1 MSTDE
6 ISVWSPESVPALQR
20 ALTHEDPGVELAA
33 GPLTALYQNGD
44 LRTVC
49 WAGREVVRR
58 IYGAVRDRNWGTP
71 AGVRTEEQIE
81 QGPEGF
87 QVTYRSRHLHP
98 ADDPEVDFEWTATLT
113 GSASGEL
120 SYVFDG
126 VAHRSF
132 LRNRIG
138 LCALVPTPECAGAAF
153 RAGTEHGALSAGR
166 FPERVSA
173 DQPVRGLR
181 DLTSLEI
188 EIDADRWVRLEFS
201 GDLFEVEDQRNWI
214 DASFKIYCTPL
225 SLPFPM
231 EITSG
236 TRVRQE
242 IRLLLRPQT
251 PVPAVTPVERPPMPS
266 KDVVT
271 LRLDGIGAVPG
282 RKPTFGVGLP
292 DSFSAVDPVTET
304 RLRSLSPHHLRLDL
318 HSGAPDNAGRLQA
331 ARALAQRLDARL
343 LIAAHLGGG
352 DVSLFRELAD
362 TLRNIDP
369 GTVRLL
375 VLGGRS
381 DKTTPPALWQQ
392 ARTEFTDHP
401 VELGVG
407 TNADLYQ
414 LNQFPPPADGARFVA
429 WSQNPQVH
437 AFDILS
443 LTETPAAVGDQLRTV
458 RELFP
463 EQELV
468 VSPITL
474 RPRFNAVATGEE
486 LPTPEDELPFSTDAR
501 QPTPFAAGWGLAMV
515 GALLGGPTAW
525 ATLFETEGGRGLW
538 ERPEGPGL
546 RHLFPSL
553 PGGLYPLF
561 HILAEINRADH
572 AHPIPTSH
580 PLQVSALR
588 FQTGGAA
595 RYLIA
600 NRTSQPRRIQLGS
613 DIPRLQAVLLS
624 ESDVLNAAGATDIL
638 DRISS
643 APISGELLLPPF
655 ALARLAPM

>member
-1 MSTDE
+1 MNTDE
-6 ISVWSPESVPALQR
+6 TSPWSSESILALQR
-20 ALTHEDPGVELAA
+20 RLTHEDPGVELSA

-71 AGVRTEEQIE
+71 AGVLTDERIE
-81 QGPEGF
+81 QGSEGF
-87 QVTYRSRHLHP
+87 QVTYRSRHVHP
-98 ADDPEVDFEWTATLT
+98 TDDPEVDFEWTAILT

-120 SYVFDG
+120 LYVFDG

-138 LCALVPTPECAGAAF
+138 LCALVPTPECAGVAF
-153 RAGTEHGALSAGR
+153 RAGTAHGDLSAGR

-173 DQPVRGLR
+173 DQPVTGLR

-188 EIDADRWVRLEFS
+188 EIVAERWVRLEFS

-225 SLPFPM
+225 SLPFPV
-231 EITSG
+231 EIAAG

-242 IRLLLRPQT
+242 IRILLRPK
-251 PVPAVTPVERPPMPS
+251 PSVLAATPVEPPSMPS

-271 LRLDGIGAVPG
+271 LSLDGAGAVPG
-282 RKPTFGVGLP
+282 HKPTFGVGLP
-292 DSFSAVDPVTET
+292 DSFSTVDPVTET
-304 RLRSLSPHHLRLDL
+304 RLRALSAHHLRLDL

-331 ARALAQRLDARL
+331 ASTLAQRLNARL

-352 DVSLFRELAD
+352 SLSLLRELSQM
-362 TLRNIDP
+362 LRFVDP
-369 GTVRLL
+369 GAVRLL

-381 DKTTPPALWQQ
+381 DKTTPHALWQQ
-392 ARTEFTDHP
+392 AHTEFTDHP

-414 LNQFPPPADGARFVA
+414 LNQFPPPTDGARFVA

-486 LPTPEDELPFSTDAR
+486 LPTPDDELPFSTDPR
-501 QPTPFAAGWGLAMV
+501 QPTLFAAGWALAMA
-515 GALLGGPTAW
+515 GALLEGPPAW

-538 ERPEGPGL
+538 ERPEGPAL
-546 RHLFPSL
+546 QRLFPSL

-561 HILAEINRADH
+561 HILAEINRADR
-572 AHPIPTSH
+572 AHTIPTSH

-588 FQTGGAA
+588 LQTGRAA
-595 RYLIA
+595 RYLLA
-600 NRTSQPRRIQLGS
+600 NRTSQPRRVLLGP
-613 DIPRLQAVLLS
+613 DILRLQAVLLS
-624 ESDVLNAAGATDIL
+624 ESDVLNAAMHTDIL
-638 DRISS
+638 DRLPS

-655 ALARLAPM
+655 ALARLAPI